1 MKNNLALLG
10 GPKTRLQPFPPH
22 PILGEEEKRAV
33 MEVLESGHLSTFI
46 AAPGQFFLGGEKIKQ
61 FEREF
66 AAYHDVKYVVAFNSA
81 IAALHAAVVAV
92 EIEPGKEVIVPP
104 YTFTSTATCALM
116 HNVIPVFADIQVDN
130 YCLDP
135 EAVRRAISPLTR
147 AVITMHLFGHPAD
160 MDPLIDIA
168 RKHNLKVI
176 EDCAQAPGATYKGQ
190 LAGTL
195 GDCGIFSFTESK
207 TITTGEG
214 GMLITNDSGIAQVA
228 QMVRNHGEVILE
240 SQTERT
246 YRSNILGWNYRM
258 TEMEAAL
265 GIAQLKRLND
275 LNAQRIALAD
285 YLSEHIRDL
294 PGISPPVVYPDCK
307 HVYYAY
313 PFRYDETVA
322 GLPRGEFARA
332 LRAEGIPVGM
342 GYVRPLYLNPIYHEN
357 RAAAFRL
364 YNGGAR
370 YDKGICPVAEA
381 MHERELLLLGIVRP
395 PATFVDMNDVIA
407 AMTKVLEN
415 RYQFCLA
422 ARET

>member
-66 AAYHDVKYVVAFNSA
+66 AAYHDVKYAVAFNSA
-81 IAALHAAVVAV
+81 TAALHAAVVAV

-147 AVITMHLFGHPAD
+147 AVITVHLFGHPAD

-322 GLPRGEFARA
+322 GLPRGEFA
-332 LRAEGIPVGM
+332 
-342 GYVRPLYLNPIYHEN
+342 
-357 RAAAFRL
+357 
-364 YNGGAR
+364 
-370 YDKGICPVAEA
+370 
-381 MHERELLLLGIVRP
+381 
-395 PATFVDMNDVIA
+395 
-407 AMTKVLEN
+407 
-415 RYQFCLA
+415 
-422 ARET
+422 